1 MARSLPGSSR
11 IAAGSSRRLSRA
23 EQRHRIEIIVR
34 ARARRQRTSHRAG
47 TMLLAVTA
55 LVLFS
60 GSAEGLDRYDYYA
73 SDLPDPGTLN
83 PQNLAQATQI
93 LDRNGTLLYLRH
105 GAEIRTVV
113 PLKKMAPIML
123 KATIDL
129 EDRNFYQHHGLDLQ
143 RLASAAY
150 ADVSH
155 TGVRQGASTITQQLV
170 KRKYLSGAQTL
181 DRKIKEALLAGDIE
195 NRYSKDAIL
204 EAYLNEIFYGHQ
216 AYGIEAASQFYF
228 GKHAADLNL
237 NEASLLA
244 GIPNAPSDYNPLT
257 TVGLVLT
264 RERQKQVLEAMLNNG
279 DITRDQ
285 MVQTELEPVAL
296 HVTKP
301 DTAFNAPHFV
311 NYVLDYL
318 RRQYG
323 TELVDGGGLKVT
335 TSLDL
340 GLQQKAE
347 AIVRTEVGRFGSS
360 GVNNGAMVAMNPNT
374 GEILSYVGS
383 ADFNNDS
390 IDGQFDNV
398 DGGGLPGYPGRQP
411 GSSFKPYVYLTALSN
426 GYTPNTPIE
435 DRQGSYGGTTFHDF
449 DNRSEGVI
457 TIRRALVESRNIPAV
472 LLMQNLGFQRV
483 LQTAKTLGI
492 STNLKPELGTAIGSS
507 EVRML
512 EHASAYGVFA
522 TQGIYRAPAPVL
534 KVEDASGRTIFKLKD
549 TGRRVISPQPA
560 FVLNDILLG
569 YARQWGLNL
578 VGPAAG
584 KSGTTDDSADLW
596 YMGYTPDLV
605 VGSWMAHTGHKPD
618 GTSIGRYP
626 LPGLYGV
633 TTSAY
638 IFKDFLPVYYN
649 GRPIPQFQ
657 RPAGVQGGASV
668 CKEPIRTG
676 GPIGQNQAPISV
688 SCGGGDLKIEGLTD
702 AAPLRASAGT

>member
-1 MARSLPGSSR
+1 MPGPTRQLTS
-11 IAAGSSRRLSRA
+11 AERRR
-23 EQRHRIEIIVR
+23 RMEIIVR
-34 ARARRQRTSHRAG
+34 ARARRRRAQRKAASL
-47 TMLLAVTA
+47 LLAVMA
-55 LVLFS
+55 LVTFS
-60 GSAEGLDRYDYYA
+60 VAAEGFDQYNYYA

-93 LDRNGTLLYLRH
+93 LDRNGRLLYLRH

-113 PLKKMAPIML
+113 PLSKMAPIL
-123 KATIDL
+123 RKATIDL

-143 RLASAAY
+143 RLAAAGF
-150 ADVSH
+150 ADLTHS
-155 TGVRQGASTITQQLV
+155 GVQQGASTITQQLV
-170 KRKYLSGAQTL
+170 KRKYLTGAQTL

-195 NRYSKDAIL
+195 GRYPKETIL

-228 GKHAADLNL
+228 AKHASELNL

-244 GIPNAPSDYNPLT
+244 GIPQAPSAYDLLT
-257 TVGLVLT
+257 PAGLKRT
-264 RERQKQVLEAMLNNG
+264 RDRQKTVLDAMANNG
-279 DITRDQ
+279 DITGEQ
-285 MVQTELEPVAL
+285 VLLTEAEPVGL

-301 DTAFNAPHFV
+301 DTSFNAPHFV

-318 RRQYG
+318 RKQYG
-323 TELVDGGGLKVT
+323 SELVDGGGLKVT

-340 GLQQKAE
+340 GMQQKAE
-347 AIVRTEVGRFGSS
+347 AIVRNDVARFGGS
-360 GVNNGAMVAMNPNT
+360 GVNNGAMLAMNPTT
-374 GEILSYVGS
+374 GEILTYVGS

-390 IDGQFDNV
+390 IDGQFDNI
-398 DGGGLPGYPGRQP
+398 DGGGSSTYIGRQP

-426 GYTPNTPIE
+426 GYTTTTPIE
-435 DRQGSYGGTTFHDF
+435 DRQGNYGGTVFHDF

-457 TIRRALVESRNIPAV
+457 SVRRALVESRNIPPI

-522 TQGIYRAPAPVL
+522 TQGIYRPPAPVL
-534 KVEDASGRTIFKLKD
+534 KVEDASGNTIFKLKD
-549 TGRRVISPQPA
+549 RGRRVISPQPA
-560 FVLNDILLG
+560 YVLNDILLG

-578 VGPAAG
+578 IGPAAG

-605 VGSWMAHTGHKPD
+605 VGTWMAHTGHRPD

-638 IFKDFLPVYYN
+638 MFKDFLPVYYA
-649 GRPIPQFQ
+649 GRQIPTFQ
-657 RPAGVQGGASV
+657 RPPGIQGGTTS
-668 CKEPIRTG
+668 CKEPAKQPNA
-676 GPIGQNQAPISV
+676 PIGQNQAPISV
-688 SCGGGDLKIEGLTD
+688 SCSGGDLKIEGAAD
-702 AAPLRASAGT
+702 APGLRAPAGT